1 MKTAGIIVEYNPF
14 HNGHQLHLERTR
26 EKTGADFIVAVM
38 SGNFVQ
44 RGAPALT
51 DKYARAKMALLG
63 GADLVLELPVLFA
76 TGSAGDFAA
85 GAVSLL
91 DKLGV
96 VDFLCFGSEHGA
108 IAPFLDAAALLAEEP
123 QDFSLFLQ
131 KNLKQGL
138 SFPLARSLALQSCLS
153 CRQPVPCH
161 TGHGAPCHAAHGAS
175 CPAAHS
181 APYHAA
187 HNAPCHAAHSAPC
200 PERAA
205 QDTLPE
211 GFLTA
216 PNNILGVEYCTA
228 LAKRKSAVRPVTIQR
243 EGAGYHDGALFSENG
258 SACSLSSATAIR
270 RVLKETRANP
280 ALNAVAAALPAAQL
294 PLWQEII
301 SRGQLL
307 FPEDF
312 TKELRCRLILEAGN
326 GFERYADVTRA
337 LSDKLKKNYL
347 SFTDWDSL
355 CETLKSKELTYSRI
369 SRALC
374 HILLSITDRSLK
386 DARSRDYVPY
396 ARILGFQKSAMP
408 LLSAIKQNGSIPLIS
423 KLADAS
429 RLLPADALAML
440 QQDVSA
446 AHLYESA
453 AAARTAALPR
463 NEYTRQICIL

>member
-14 HNGHQLHLERTR
+14 HNGHQLHMERTR

-153 CRQPVPCH
+153 YRQPVPCH
-161 TGHGAPCHAAHGAS
+161 TGHGAPC
-175 CPAAHS
+175 PK
-181 APYHAA
+181 
-187 HNAPCHAAHSAPC
+187 
-200 PERAA
+200 RAA
-205 QDTLPE
+205 QDTLPA

-243 EGAGYHDGALFSENG
+243 EGTGYHDGALFSENG

-280 ALNAVAAALPAAQL
+280 ALNAVVAALPAAQL

-301 SRGQLL
+301 SKGQLL

-326 GFERYADVTRA
+326 GFEQYADVTRA

-374 HILLSITDRSLK
+374 HILLSITDCSLK

-429 RLLPADALAML
+429 RLLPADALDML
-440 QQDVSA
+440 RQDVSA